1 MLGKKLHITPGDGE
15 FINPSVC
22 EFSSKAFLKF
32 KISLLTETSSF
43 ILSSLV
49 QHGLLYVGVPPDR
62 ISFFLKD
69 GKSSKS
75 FGAFLS
81 LSPEK
86 PSTLSFI

>member
-1 MLGKKLHITPGDGE
+1 MGKKLHITPGDGE

-32 KISLLTETSSF
+32 KISFLTETSSF

-86 PSTLSFI
+86 PSTLSFM